1 MSHRFAG
8 IVAVVIALAACGT
21 TTPTSPTSPGLTLV
35 SAGNPF
41 VTPSPTPGAPPIPP
55 TPAVTPA
62 WLLGTWSGVMNDPV
76 SGNATLQLSFGE
88 PTPTGQPGT
97 WFAAFANGERL
108 SGVAVIGLGLGGD
121 GMMLYAA
128 EPELCGGERSPV
140 AIALM
145 NVVVAS
151 NRLTAVTGRFTCTAL
166 RFGSASL
173 TKQ

>member
-1 MSHRFAG
+1 MSRQFAG
-8 IVAVVIALAACGT
+8 IIAVIIALAGCGK
-21 TTPTSPTSPGLTLV
+21 TTPTSPDLTLV

-55 TPAVTPA
+55 TPAVTPD
-62 WLLGTWSGVMNDPV
+62 WLVGTWSGVMSDPV
-76 SGNATLQLSFGE
+76 SGNGTLQLSFGE
-88 PTPTGQPGT
+88 PTPAGQNGT
-97 WFAAFANGERL
+97 WSATFTNGERL
-108 SGVAVIGLGLGGD
+108 SGVAVIGLGTRGD